1 MLCEKETAVVN
12 DAYFTR
18 EGPGCFRPTDLVGGG
33 WDPNEQHIAPVIG
46 LIAHTIEVDRDS
58 RGRNELQLTR
68 LSCDILGTLPLE
80 AVDVEI
86 TVLRPGRTIELVEA
100 RVSHA
105 GRDAVIARAW
115 LSHTYDTSTIAGT
128 TLTSIVPPD
137 EVSEWDFGS
146 AWPGGFV
153 SSLEVRRTSATP
165 GRATAWM
172 RTDVPLIAGEQV
184 SATAAALALVDA
196 ANGIAARV
204 SSEEVLFPNLD
215 LTAHLVRAPEGEWT
229 GVDTTVTF
237 GPEGAGLTQSILH
250 DVSGP
255 IGAVAQ
261 TLTVRPR

>member
-1 MLCEKETAVVN
+1 MCEKGNAVVN

-18 EGPGCFRPTDLVGGG
+18 EGPARFRPTDLVGGG

-46 LIAHTIEVDRDS
+46 LIAHAIEVDRDS
-58 RGRNELQLTR
+58 RGREELQLTR

-80 AVDVEI
+80 PVDIEI

-100 RVSHA
+100 RLSHA

-115 LSHTYDTSTIAGT
+115 LSHTYDTAAIAGS
-128 TLTSIVPPD
+128 TLEAIARPD
-137 EVSEWDFGS
+137 EIPAWEFGL

-153 SSLEVRRTSATP
+153 NSIEVRRSSDTP
-165 GRATAWM
+165 GRAIAWM
-172 RTDVPLIAGEQV
+172 RTQIPLIAGEQV
-184 SATAAALALVDA
+184 SPTAAALALVDA

-204 SSEEVLFPNLD
+204 SSDEVLFPNLD

-229 GVDTTVTF
+229 GVDTRVTF
-237 GPEGAGLTQSILH
+237 GAEGAGLTQSILH
-250 DVSGP
+250 DVNGP